1 MDPKPQG
8 VWFRFGFI
16 HQKMVIITYLMLAV
30 AAVVIFPSAAY
41 VNISLSSPYM
51 SAKVFMPMESEGFTN
66 DRFYIGSRFEHGSM
80 IGDFLIGNDREV
92 YGRGLW
98 REPHNPNW
106 PESGVGLA
114 SEFGCGH
121 DGVAC
126 VGRGDIYNGVLGYDT
141 AKAGEPFLKIGVGAL
156 IKGSCPACSWKDDDV
171 YKFNSPYK
179 FFRPPSWK
187 VLSSPGPNEVTIYSE
202 EKLGEFGYGITK
214 TTRLDG
220 NVLTVRSLL
229 TNLGKKQF
237 ATPWYSHHFFTGDRE
252 PIGPGYVL
260 NLGLSEYGLP
270 NQRPLFK
277 QPGLGSWAGDI
288 NDYFDI
294 TMASDGSI
302 SMTMKRAIPEGV
314 KLKADFLDENTQTL
328 TDGSFNVHAPN
339 GISVHERIPE
349 LQTQSRN
356 PFIYAYSVYAER
368 GALCPEPM
376 LLLYLQPAET
386 TFWTQNLRF
395 SSSNRSPGV
404 KEYVFFLPMFSA
416 KAWEIPFHLSS
427 GFLLMLVAA
436 SFGVIVS
443 SLKRSTGSRR
453 RDGYSAIPHQQNMQE
468 DGDTLSPA

>member
-1 MDPKPQG
+1 
-8 VWFRFGFI
+8 
-16 HQKMVIITYLMLAV
+16 MVCVTYLVLAI
-30 AAVVIFPSAAY
+30 AAMGALPLEAY
-41 VNISLSSPYM
+41 VNVSLSSPYM
-51 SAKVFMPMESEGFTN
+51 SARVFMPMEGGGFTS
-66 DRFYIGSRFEHGSM
+66 DRYYQGSRFEHGSM
-80 IGDFLIGNDREV
+80 IGDFLIGKESEV

-106 PESGVGLA
+106 PESGIGLA

-126 VGRGDIYNGVLGYDT
+126 VGRGDIYNGVLGYDS

-156 IKGSCPACSWKDDDV
+156 IKGSCLACAWKDDDV
-171 YKFNSPYK
+171 YRFNSPYK

-187 VLSSPGPNEVTIYSE
+187 VLPSPGPNEVTVYSE
-202 EKLGEFGYGITK
+202 ERLGDFGYGITK

-270 NQRPLFK
+270 NQTPVFK
-277 QPGLGSWAGDI
+277 QPGLGSWSGDM

-302 SMTMKRAIPEGV
+302 SMTMKKAIPEGV

-339 GISVHERIPE
+339 GVSVHEKIPE
-349 LQTQSRN
+349 LQTNSRN

-395 SSSNRSPGV
+395 SSSTRSSAE
-404 KEYVFFLPMFSA
+404 KSYVFFLPMFSE
-416 KAWEIPFHLSS
+416 KAWEVPSHLSPRCAVMFIAACF
-427 GFLLMLVAA
+427 GIIVASYRRA
-436 SFGVIVS
+436 DD
-443 SLKRSTGSRR
+443 SRR
-453 RDGYSAIPHQQNMQE
+453 RRGYSQIPHQQNTGE
-468 DGDTLSPA
+468 VEDTLSSV

>member
-8 VWFRFGFI
+8 VWFRLGFI

-51 SAKVFMPMESEGFTN
+51 SAKVFMPMESEGFSN

-202 EKLGEFGYGITK
+202 EKLGEFRIRHYK
-214 TTRLDG
+214 NDSTRWQCLDCEK
-220 NVLTVRSLL
+220 S
-229 TNLGKKQF
+229 
-237 ATPWYSHHFFTGDRE
+237 
-252 PIGPGYVL
+252 
-260 NLGLSEYGLP
+260 P
-270 NQRPLFK
+270 NK
-277 QPGLGSWAGDI
+277 
-288 NDYFDI
+288 
-294 TMASDGSI
+294 
-302 SMTMKRAIPEGV
+302 
-314 KLKADFLDENTQTL
+314 
-328 TDGSFNVHAPN
+328 
-339 GISVHERIPE
+339 
-349 LQTQSRN
+349 SR
-356 PFIYAYSVYAER
+356 
-368 GALCPEPM
+368 
-376 LLLYLQPAET
+376 
-386 TFWTQNLRF
+386 
-395 SSSNRSPGV
+395 
-404 KEYVFFLPMFSA
+404 
-416 KAWEIPFHLSS
+416 
-427 GFLLMLVAA
+427 
-436 SFGVIVS
+436 
-443 SLKRSTGSRR
+443 
-453 RDGYSAIPHQQNMQE
+453 QE
-468 DGDTLSPA
+468 AVCDTLVLPSFLHGRSRTNRPWLRVKPWTK